1 MELRSEMTQQQRPI
15 DQYEDQAAQGQAGY
29 GAQGAA
35 AQAALMIN
43 GQAVAVPRQGFL
55 TMAFV
60 WMFVGVLLSAG
71 ASYLTLTNETLFSF
85 AAQWYLALLIAEF
98 AFVIV
103 VSAAINRIS
112 AAAAL
117 GLFFGYALLNGLTL
131 GIIVAAFVSSSG
143 WAGVTSAFLGASAIF
158 GAAAIYGVV
167 TKRDLTKIGGILFVG
182 IIGLLV
188 VMIVNMF
195 LGSSQVDF
203 LIGFVG
209 VALFTGVT
217 AWDVQRM
224 QRGQMAFLKNR
235 ESASVL
241 GALALYLDFLNIFLF
256 MLRIF
261 SGRN

>member
-1 MELRSEMTQQQRPI
+1 MT
-15 DQYEDQAAQGQAGY
+15 
-29 GAQGAA
+29 
-35 AQAALMIN
+35 M
-43 GQAVAVPRQGFL
+43 
-55 TMAFV
+55 
-60 WMFVGVLLSAG
+60 
-71 ASYLTLTNETLFSF
+71 TNETLFAF
-85 AAQWYLALLIAEF
+85 ASEWYLALLIGQF

-103 VSAAINRIS
+103 VSAAINRIG
-112 AAAAL
+112 AGPAL
-117 GLFFGYALLNGLTL
+117 ALFFAYAVLTGLTL
-131 GIIVAAFVSSSG
+131 GIVVYAFVADAG

-158 GAAAIYGVV
+158 GAAALYGVV
-167 TKRDLTKIGGILFVG
+167 TKRDLTKLGGILFVG
-182 IIGLLV
+182 VIGLLV

-195 LGSSQVDF
+195 LGSSTVDF

-224 QRGQMAFLKNR
+224 QQGKMGYLKDR
-235 ESASVL
+235 ESASVV

>member
-1 MELRSEMTQQQRPI
+1 MTQQQRPI
-15 DQYEDQAAQGQAGY
+15 DSYEDPAAQGQVGY
-29 GAQGAA
+29 ATQAAA
-35 AQAALMIN
+35 AQGALMIN

-60 WMFVGVLLSAG
+60 WMFVGVLLSA
-71 ASYLTLTNETLFSF
+71 AATYMTMTNETLFAF
-85 AAQWYLALLIAEF
+85 AAEWYLALLIAEF
-98 AFVIV
+98 GFVIV

-117 GLFFGYALLNGLTL
+117 GLFFAYALLNGLTL
-131 GIIVAAFVSSSG
+131 GIIVWAFVGTSG

-158 GAAAIYGVV
+158 GAAALYGVV

-182 IIGLLV
+182 VIGLLV
-188 VMIVNMF
+188 VMVVNMF

-217 AWDVQRM
+217 AWDGQRM

-261 SGRN
+261 GGNRG

>member
-1 MELRSEMTQQQRPI
+1 MTQQQRPY
-15 DQYEDQAAQGQAGY
+15 DSYEDPAAQGQVGY
-29 GAQGAA
+29 AAQAAA
-35 AQAALMIN
+35 AQGALMIN

-71 ASYLTLTNETLFSF
+71 ASYLTLTNETLFAF

-98 AFVIV
+98 GFVIV

-131 GIIVAAFVSSSG
+131 GIIVYAFVSSSG

-158 GAAAIYGVV
+158 GAAALYGVV

-182 IIGLLV
+182 VIGLLV
-188 VMIVNMF
+188 VMVVNIF
-195 LGSSQVDF
+195 LGSSQIDF

-261 SGRN
+261 GGNRS